1 MIEITDKSSCC
12 GCWACY
18 NACPKHCITMV
29 EDNEGFRYPKVNLD
43 ECIDCGVCEKVCPL
57 LKPKMND
64 EVPINYTVQ
73 QKDKNVLRTSTS
85 GGFFTAIAKYAIE
98 QGGVVFGAAF
108 DNDMELRH
116 SYSETFEGC
125 EKFRGSK
132 YVQSLIGDTYKQA
145 KSFINAGRLVV
156 FSGTPCQIAGLY
168 GFLRGRQY
176 ENLIT
181 VDLVCHGTP
190 SPLLLRKYFAFH
202 ASIAGSS
209 IKDYRSRDK
218 YYGYDYSTS
227 TIWFEDKTKSY
238 HKGKESDMMLGLYFK
253 NICSRPSCYTCHF
266 KTLNRISDITIF
278 DCWDASSVSSK
289 FSKEGATNVFIHT
302 QKGND
307 VFNKIKNAFI
317 YAQPDI
323 EEVIKRD
330 GVMIKNFVPMNN
342 ARTQFFEDLNNL
354 PFKTIQDK
362 YMKISML
369 QMVLTKIKP
378 TLYKMGIFSI
388 YLKIKRLLVKNI

>member
-1 MIEITDKSSCC
+1 MIKINNKKDCC

-18 NACPKHCITMV
+18 NVCPKHCITMV
-29 EDNEGFRYPKVNLD
+29 EDKEGFRYPKVNLD

-64 EVPINYTVQ
+64 EIPINYVVQ
-73 QKDKNVLRTSTS
+73 QKDKDVLRTSNS

-98 QGGVVFGAAF
+98 KGGVVFGAAF

-116 SYSETFEGC
+116 SYSEKFEEC
-125 EKFRGSK
+125 ERFRGSK

-145 KSFINAGRLVV
+145 KSFLDAGRLVV

-168 GFLRGRQY
+168 GFLRGREY

-181 VDLVCHGTP
+181 VDLVCRGTP
-190 SPLLLRKYFAFH
+190 SPLLLRKYFAFN
-202 ASIAGSS
+202 ASLVGSS

-238 HKGKESDMMLGLYFK
+238 HKGKESDLMLGLYFK

-302 QKGND
+302 PKGND

-317 YAQPDI
+317 YAKPDI
-323 EEVIKRD
+323 EKIIKRD

-342 ARTQFFEDLNNL
+342 DRTQFFEDLNNL
-354 PFKTIQDK
+354 PFETIRDK
-362 YMKISML
+362 YMKISMF
-369 QMVLTKIKP
+369 QMVLVKIKP
-378 TLYKMGIFSI
+378 ALYRMGIFSL
-388 YLKIKRLLVKNI
+388 YLKIKRFFVKNR